1 MTTANA
7 ARQQANIDEAV
18 LLRSFDQL
26 ERALS
31 EKGNENSA
39 EWAEVLRTRLSDVE
53 SALARHQ
60 NSAVASENP
69 AEEQRSRSNIP
80 ATIERRWDKL
90 RQATQNLLR
99 RVQDLRQRAECAAQ
113 GRAARNQGCEVV
125 ELEQAIAEL
134 IPALRDLKA
143 REQALLAD
151 NVTLEVGV
159 GD

>member
-1 MTTANA
+1 MSFSDIVPEHI
-7 ARQQANIDEAV
+7 RQIPIY
-18 LLRSFDQL
+18 
-26 ERALS
+26 
-31 EKGNENSA
+31 K
-39 EWAEVLRTRLSDVE
+39 
-53 SALARHQ
+53 
-60 NSAVASENP
+60 SENP
-69 AEEQRSRSNIP
+69 AEEQRGRSNIP

>member
-31 EKGNENSA
+31 EKGNENPA

-60 NSAVASENP
+60 SSAVASENP